1 MPLLG
6 ARFQVKN
13 LIMLSVAAS
22 IIVVGCSEKT
32 ASDEI
37 LDTMQARVIIAEY
50 FEDVEFDRSVQADVY
65 FGSSATADIL
75 GLYDGKWIAVRY
87 GHGDLEQGAP
97 SISPDIDY
105 YLDIPKGN
113 KRFIQSVMMI
123 SLKSARFNPV
133 LSKIEDFGMMKPLG
147 AIKGMLEVRFADGGV
162 CRIVDA
168 YLNCAGIFDLKLL
181 GKNKFQMPYNKEF
194 IIKNEYH
201 CASKFDLI
209 SSGENKFQMPQN
221 KGFSLKGGQYTLLCD
236 FSAKDGSRI
245 NNLEAATFEVPRHD
259 KPLYQGGFEDATC
272 GNGEEITLNAVFV
285 DAKGNEIEPVYYD
298 ELGKKMDSN
307 VFDCYGTGVYAI
319 KAIATDEY
327 GSQSESHEAK
337 IYVFSI
343 DDGLFPGMDDL
354 PGKPSRY

>member
-6 ARFQVKN
+6 AKSQIKN
-13 LIMLSVAAS
+13 FIMLSVAAS
-22 IIVVGCSEKT
+22 MIVAGCSEK
-32 ASDEI
+32 SENDEV
-37 LDTMQARVIIAEY
+37 LDIVQARTIIAEY

-65 FGSSATADIL
+65 FRSKARVDVL

-123 SLKSARFNPV
+123 SLKSATFSPV
-133 LSKIEDFGMMKPLG
+133 LSRVEDFGVMKPLG
-147 AIKGMLEVRFADGGV
+147 AVKGMLEVRHADIGV
-162 CRIVDA
+162 CRIVDT
-168 YLNCAGIFDLKLL
+168 YLNCT
-181 GKNKFQMPYNKEF
+181 
-194 IIKNEYH
+194 
-201 CASKFDLI
+201 SKFDLKPSDI
-209 SSGENKFQMPQN
+209 NEFQLPPN
-221 KGFSLKGGQYTLLCD
+221 KGFSLKSGNYTLLCD
-236 FSAKDGSRI
+236 FSAKYGSRI
-245 NNLEAATFEVPRHD
+245 DDVEAATFEVPHHD
-259 KPLYQGGFEDATC
+259 KPLYKSGFRDATC
-272 GNGEEITLNAVFV
+272 ENGAEITLNAVFV

-307 VFDCYGTGVYAI
+307 VFDCYGIGVYAI

-327 GSQSESHEAK
+327 GAQSESREAK

-343 DDGLFPGMDDL
+343 DDELFPGMDDL